1 MAAPF
6 QRKCGKGQLNNK
18 NKDGHVFSEQATISP
33 VLDPEGVIVN
43 FIAVKKDITQQIGSN
58 EENAKLQEQLQQAQK
73 VEAMGC
79 LAGGVA
85 HDFNNLLSI
94 ILGYSENIYDQL
106 QPGDP
111 LREDAKEVIDAGRR
125 SAALTRQLLA
135 FSRRQPL
142 QPIVANL
149 NDII

>member
-1 MAAPF
+1 M
-6 QRKCGKGQLNNK
+6 L
-18 NKDGHVFSEQATISP
+18 
-33 VLDPEGVIVN
+33 
-43 FIAVKKDITQQIGSN
+43 AVKKDITQQIRSN

-73 VEAMGC
+73 VEAIGR

-111 LREDAKEVIDAGRR
+111 LREDAKEVIETLDAVRR
-125 SAALTRQLLA
+125 R
-135 FSRRQPL
+135 
-142 QPIVANL
+142 
-149 NDII
+149 